1 MLMIPKTSTALPEA
15 YLSVG
20 ALAQELGV
28 ARQRIHRM
36 VQSGEIHAVR
46 VGPHRLIPRE
56 EAERL
61 IASSKRVARPDGR
74 SMVVFNPPA
83 TQTARAKRK
92 MRV

>member
-1 MLMIPKTSTALPEA
+1 MIPNPSTPTPEA
-15 YLSVG
+15 FLSVG
-20 ALAQELGV
+20 KLAQDLGV

-36 VQSGEIHAVR
+36 VQSGQIHAIR

-61 IASSKRVARPDGR
+61 IASSERVARPDGR
-74 SMVVFNPPA
+74 SMVVFNPPVA
-83 TQTARAKRK
+83 KQTRAKRN

>member
-1 MLMIPKTSTALPEA
+1 MVMIPNPSTAAPEA

-20 ALAQELGV
+20 KLAQDLGV

-36 VQSGEIHAVR
+36 VQSGQINTVR

-74 SMVVFNPPA
+74 SMVVFNPP
-83 TQTARAKRK
+83 TRAKRK
-92 MRV
+92 ASV

>member
-1 MLMIPKTSTALPEA
+1 MIPNPTTIAPEA

-36 VQSGEIHAVR
+36 VQSGQIHAVR

-74 SMVVFNPPA
+74 SMVVFNPPVA
-83 TQTARAKRK
+83 KEPRAKRK

>member
-1 MLMIPKTSTALPEA
+1 MAMIPNPRTIAPEA
-15 YLSVG
+15 YLSIG

-36 VQSGEIHAVR
+36 VQRGLVYAEQI
-46 VGPHRLIPRE
+46 GPHRLIPRE

-74 SMVVFNPPA
+74 SMVVFTP
-83 TQTARAKRK
+83 RAKR
-92 MRV
+92 MSV

>member
-1 MLMIPKTSTALPEA
+1 MIPNRRTIAPED

-36 VQSGEIHAVR
+36 VQAEQIHTVR

-74 SMVVFNPPA
+74 SMVVFNPPV
-83 TQTARAKRK
+83 QTERAKRE
-92 MRV
+92 RV

>member
-1 MLMIPKTSTALPEA
+1 MLMVPNPSTATPEA

-20 ALAQELGV
+20 KLAQDLGV

-36 VQSGEIHAVR
+36 VQSGAIHAVQ

-74 SMVVFNPPA
+74 SMVVFNPPME
-83 TQTARAKRK
+83 TRAKRET
-92 MRV
+92 RV

>member
-1 MLMIPKTSTALPEA
+1 MIPNPSTPSPEA
-15 YLSVG
+15 YLSIG
-20 ALAQELGV
+20 KLAQDLGV

-36 VQSGEIHAVR
+36 VQRGEIYADQI
-46 VGPHRLIPRE
+46 GPHLLIPRE

-74 SMVVFNPPA
+74 SMVVFNPSA

>member
-1 MLMIPKTSTALPEA
+1 MIPNPTILAPED

-36 VQSGEIHAVR
+36 VQHGQINAVR

-74 SMVVFNPPA
+74 SMVVFNPPG
-83 TQTARAKRK
+83 QTGRAKRK
-92 MRV
+92 SV

>member
-1 MLMIPKTSTALPEA
+1 MIPNPTILAPED

-36 VQSGEIHAVR
+36 VQSGQINAVR

-74 SMVVFNPPA
+74 SMVVFNPPV
-83 TQTARAKRK
+83 QTGAKRK
-92 MRV
+92 SRV